1 MVNRNSDF
9 SAVRI
14 SLASPE
20 KILEWSYGEVTK
32 PETINYRTLKPE
44 RDGLFCERIFGP
56 TKDFEC
62 ACGKYKKFRF
72 KGIKCER
79 CGVEVTRARVR
90 RERMGH
96 ITLAA
101 PVAHIWFSKGTPSAI
116 GLLLNLTPRNLE
128 RVLYFARYIVTSVD
142 EEARIRAREALE
154 KARDE
159 ALQRVDSKYADALSS
174 LQQKVEQASGQ
185 EKAEAQSQ
193 LDALLSRIEEEK
205 AAVAGEFQEQIDD
218 LDSLQ
223 PGTLLLEA
231 RYRVLKERY
240 PDVFRAGMG
249 AEAILELLRAI
260 DLERLRMELL
270 KEMDSPS
277 IQRRRKAVKRLR
289 IVEAFRKSG
298 NKPEWMILRV
308 LPVLPPDLRPMVQLD
323 GGRFAVSDLNDLYRR
338 VINRNNRLKRLIEL
352 NAPEIIIRNEK
363 RMLQEAVDAL
373 IDNSRRGRPQVG
385 ARNHR
390 LKSLSDF
397 LRGKQGRF
405 RQNLL
410 GKRVDYSGRSVI
422 VVGPELQLHQC
433 GLPKR
438 MALELFK
445 PFVMQKLVAHGLANN
460 VRSAKRWVEQVRP
473 EVWDLLDEVIRD
485 RPVLLNRAPTLHR
498 LGIQAFMPILIEG
511 SAIQIHPLVCPA
523 YNADF
528 DGDQMAV
535 HVPLSRKAVQEAKR
549 LMLSVHNLLSP
560 ASGEPIVAPTLDI
573 VLGCYYLTR
582 PPVGEPRPFSSP
594 QEAILAYH
602 LSREKADP
610 GEQLTLHQA
619 IRLPKASLGLPVEDG
634 DAWLVTSVGRL
645 LFREV
650 LPPALQ
656 ADPSLWNTPHDKG
669 TLRKLVAHSIR
680 TLGNEGTVA
689 MLDNLKRLGFHYAT
703 VSGITVSIGDLEVPS
718 EKRRLLEEAEREVQA
733 LEEQYQQ
740 GLMTEEERYQRII
753 DVWEKVVNELNRIV
767 KEKTLPRLGGFYHMV
782 HSGAKGNLNQVAQMT
797 AIRGLMADP
806 RGRIIEVP
814 VRSSFREGLSVL
826 EYFISTHG
834 ARKGLADTALRTADS
849 GYLTRRM
856 VDVAQEAIILE
867 RDCGTEEGF
876 LIRREPEKEKE
887 NAVAPFRERILG
899 RMAAAPVVDPATGEI
914 IVGRNEEINEERA
927 ERIDRAGINQVLVRS
942 PLTCQLPRGLCQMCY
957 GRQLA
962 TGRLVMIGEAVG
974 IMAAQSIGEPGTQL
988 TMRTFHTGGVAGVD
1002 ITTGIPR
1009 VEELFEARVPK
1020 NPALLADMDG
1030 TVTIEEAPEGKRLRI
1045 VREEEST
1052 EEYPLPP
1059 GYQVVVEQGQQVEPN
1074 QALALPEG
1082 TGDGK
1087 APLVAHLGGR
1097 VLLEPGRIRVVWR
1110 EVEERTYPRDGGVLP
1125 LTYTIQVRN
1134 GDRVKPGDVL
1144 AAYGPRGAS
1153 IKNPHEVLALLGKEE
1168 SQRYIIEEIQ
1178 KVYRSQ
1184 GVSIHDKH
1192 LEVILRQM
1200 YRKVRVERSG
1210 DTSFLPGDYVDRF
1223 AFAEENK
1230 RVLAEGG
1237 EPATGVPVLLGI
1249 TRVALLTD
1257 SWLAAASF
1265 QETTRVLTEVALE
1278 GAVDHLHALKEN
1290 VIIGR
1295 LIPANLERT
1304 PEGREYLGLPAEE
1317 PPVLA
1322 PVAQEEVDLAESL
1335 RLTMEAPP
1343 VSFELPEEEE
1353 GEDEE
1358 DLGGE
1363 ETEESLDR
1371 P

>member
-1 MVNRNSDF
+1 MMERGNSF
-9 SAVRI
+9 TAIRI
-14 SLASPE
+14 GLASPE
-20 KILEWSYGEVTK
+20 KVLEWSYGEVTK

-62 ACGKYKKFRF
+62 ACKKYRQYRF

-79 CGVEVTRARVR
+79 CGVEVTRSRVR

-101 PVAHIWFSKGTPSAI
+101 PVAHIWFSKGVPSAM

-128 RVLYFARYIVTSVD
+128 RVLYFARYIVTSVH
-142 EEARIRAREALE
+142 EEARARAREALE
-154 KARDE
+154 AARDRAVAEVEGKYRAEVAALQEEAARAPEGQRAAVEARLE
-159 ALQRVDSKYADALSS
+159 ALLA
-174 LQQKVEQASGQ
+174 
-185 EKAEAQSQ
+185 
-193 LDALLSRIEEEK
+193 RIEEEK
-205 AAVAGEFQEQIDD
+205 AAVAGEVQEQLDD
-218 LDSLQ
+218 LESLQ
-223 PGTLLLEA
+223 PGALLLEA
-231 RYRVLKERY
+231 RYRVLQERF

-270 KEMDSPS
+270 QEMESTS
-277 IQRRRKAVKRLR
+277 GQRRRKAIKRLR
-289 IVEAFRKSG
+289 VVEAFRKSG
-298 NKPEWMILRV
+298 NKPEWMIIRV

-352 NAPEIIIRNEK
+352 DAPEIIIRNEK

-373 IDNSRRGRPQVG
+373 IDNSRRGRPQIG

-390 LKSLSDF
+390 LKSLSDL

-422 VVGPELQLHQC
+422 VVGPELHLHQC

-445 PFVMQKLVAHGLANN
+445 PFVMHKLVANGLANN
-460 VRSAKRWVEQVRP
+460 IRSAKRWVEQARP
-473 EVWDLLDEVIRD
+473 EVWDLLEEVIRD

-498 LGIQAFMPILIEG
+498 LGIQAFMPVLIEG

-560 ASGEPIVAPTLDI
+560 ASGDPIVAPTLDI
-573 VLGCYYLTR
+573 VLGCYYLTL
-582 PPVGEPRPFSSP
+582 PPVGDPRPFSSP
-594 QEAILAYH
+594 HEAVLAYYA
-602 LSREKADP
+602 RKDNPDP
-610 GEQLTLHQA
+610 GEQISLHQA
-619 IRLPKASLGLPVEDG
+619 IRLPKASLGVRGDG
-634 DAWLVTSVGRL
+634 QDPWLVTTVGRL
-645 LFREV
+645 LFREA

-656 ADPSLWNTPHDKG
+656 QDPSLWNTAHDKS

-680 TLGNEGTVA
+680 TLGHEPTVVL
-689 MLDNLKRLGFHYAT
+689 LDNLKRLGFHYAT
-703 VSGITVSIGDLEVPS
+703 VSGITVAIGDLEVPS
-718 EKRRLLEEAEREVQA
+718 EKKALLREVEEQVEA
-733 LEEQYQQ
+733 LEAQYQQ
-740 GLMTEEERYQRII
+740 GLITEGERYRETIRIW
-753 DVWEKVVNELNRIV
+753 DQAVSRLNAIV
-767 KEKTLPRLGGFYHMV
+767 KERLPSLAGFYHMV
-782 HSGAKGNLNQVAQMT
+782 HSGTKGNLNQVSQMT

-806 RGRIIEVP
+806 KGRIIEVP
-814 VRSSFREGLSVL
+814 VRSSFREGLTVL

-834 ARKGLADTALRTADS
+834 ARKGLSDTALRTADS
-849 GYLTRRM
+849 GYLTRRL
-856 VDVAQEAIILE
+856 VDVAQEAIIRE

-876 LIRREPEKEKE
+876 RILREPEKERQ
-887 NAVAPFRERILG
+887 NIVAPFRERIRG
-899 RMAAAPVVDPATGEI
+899 RMAAEPVVDPATGEVL
-914 IVGRNEEINEERA
+914 VGRNEEITEEKA
-927 ERIDRAGINQVLVRS
+927 ERIDRAGVTAVVVRS

-957 GRQLA
+957 GTQLA
-962 TGRLVMIGEAVG
+962 TGRLVMVGEAVG

-1002 ITTGIPR
+1002 ITSGIPR

-1020 NPALLADMDG
+1020 NPAILAEIEG
-1030 TVTIEEAPEGKRLRI
+1030 VVSIEETPEGKRVRV

-1052 EEYPLPP
+1052 LEYALPP
-1059 GYQVVVEQGQQVEPN
+1059 GYQVVVQTGDLVEPN
-1074 QALALPEG
+1074 QPLALPLDPPEG
-1082 TGDGK
+1082 K
-1087 APLVAHLGGR
+1087 PPVVAHLGGSVR
-1097 VLLEPGRIRVVWR
+1097 VEEGRVVVTWR
-1110 EVEERTYPRDGGVLP
+1110 DVEERVYPKGGEVLP
-1125 LTYTIQVRN
+1125 PTYTINVAE
-1134 GDRVKPGDVL
+1134 GTRVKPGDVL
-1144 AAYGPRGAS
+1144 AYGPGGPT
-1153 IKNPHEVLALLGKEE
+1153 IKNPHEILALLGKEE

-1178 KVYRSQ
+1178 KVYRYQ

-1200 YRKVRVERSG
+1200 YRKVRVEKPG
-1210 DTSFLPGDYVDRF
+1210 DTSFLPGDYVDRW

-1257 SWLAAASF
+1257 SFLAAASF
-1265 QETTRVLTEVALE
+1265 QETTRVLTEAALA
-1278 GAVDHLHALKEN
+1278 GAVDRLYNLKEN

-1295 LIPANLERT
+1295 LIPANLEHT
-1304 PEGREYLGLPAEE
+1304 PEGRAYLGLPEKE
-1317 PPVLA
+1317 
-1322 PVAQEEVDLAESL
+1322 
-1335 RLTMEAPP
+1335 EAPALDHVP
-1343 VSFELPEEEE
+1343 KEEE
-1353 GEDEE
+1353 GELAATLPGDILSLPNLSEE
-1358 DLGGE
+1358 E
-1363 ETEESLDR
+1363 EEEAEEEAA
-1371 P
+1371 PEE